1 MQIAYLHNNSQT
13 PTSNHQLKPLILLY
27 FKNFSTWHTLCSIG
41 ISETRA
47 RLRSRVIASP
57 GAKTMNSYE
66 LFQSEAM
73 CHQNALMSYALR
85 LTHNEKD
92 AEDLVQYTLIRAC
105 KNFDKYEPG
114 TNCKAWLSRI
124 MMNEFITQYRHTQ
137 RERAMVDRREA
148 LDENLPDTSDAYIPD
163 ENFEVMQNDFSDEV
177 SYALDHVPDDFRAI
191 VIMADLQDESYR
203 EISEKLSIPI
213 GTVMSRLF
221 RGRQILRQKL
231 HDYAVSLG
239 IVRA

>member
-1 MQIAYLHNNSQT
+1 MT
-13 PTSNHQLKPLILLY
+13 
-27 FKNFSTWHTLCSIG
+27 
-41 ISETRA
+41 
-47 RLRSRVIASP
+47 
-57 GAKTMNSYE
+57 NSYE

-92 AEDLVQYTLIRAC
+92 AEDLVQDTLIRAC

-114 TNCKAWLSRI
+114 TNCKAWLCRI
-124 MMNEFITQYRHTQ
+124 MTNEFITQYRHTQ
-137 RERAMVDRREA
+137 RERSMVDRREA
-148 LDENLPDTSDAYIPD
+148 LDENLPDTNDVCVPD
-163 ENFEVMQNDFSDEV
+163 ENFEIMQKDFGDEV

-239 IVRA
+239 IVRV